1 MTKTLKKALTVAFC
15 LLCAF
20 MAGFSVINGFGGN
33 VAYADGG
40 TTDITPKFSVVD
52 GRTSGGKQDYDALGD
67 GNTNTKYCIS
77 IKNSPYVTFMASESN
92 TVVSGYKIYTANDT
106 ATYSGRNPVSWK
118 LYGSNVSA
126 SGAWTEI
133 DAKTNDTSL
142 KAENRTAYEFTVN
155 NTAAYLFYKIEFTAR
170 QGKDGT
176 DSNLMQVSEFEFIAT
191 VAAGGTAEVEVKTAD
206 GLTEAFANG
215 GKVKLTGDIALDTD
229 LELYKKTLEVDLN
242 GYVVSGGSIKVFA
255 ASTDRAA
262 TLIVKDS
269 RPDAPHTDANLPK
282 GGVITDIRLTRK
294 TEDGVHSNPARLYA
308 NGGTVKNTVVCD
320 TGSAVIS
327 VFYGSTPTVFL
338 NGVKGCGITLDGGL
352 YYKQITADYPDTSQY
367 KTNVKKVTFKS
378 EGKDYAWAYVR
389 RNVAVVRPVQP
400 TVSGLEFI
408 GWYGSNKQEYD
419 FGTMINADS
428 TITAMYMKEV
438 ATYEQFTKAIN
449 SGYSVRLMA
458 DFNCT
463 LFQITD
469 GKYPTIDLNGHV
481 LSGAGIEILS
491 PSNTRVTLI
500 DSNPDATHT
509 DKKYPKGGYI
519 ERLSVKRDSDK
530 DNAYLVANGGTI
542 GNLGSN
548 SDSYAHVISTSS
560 TPTVIQDVGANYL
573 DLKAG
578 TFYYDEE
585 KLSKSEKAVKFMDG
599 EKFYAKIATEAKTV
613 AAPVAPTKE
622 GVTFDGWYNGETK
635 YDFTTPFTA
644 SLTLQAKWIDDV
656 NPVIS
661 GVDKDKVYC
670 GSVEITVADYSSF
683 TVTVDG
689 ENQTVTSVDG
699 KTLNTGKFTL
709 DMSDKRNRTVVVTD
723 GAGNVSTVTVK
734 HGHIFG
740 EWVDEVSAEPCVTDG
755 VKGHKD
761 CLVCNKH
768 FDSNGVEIE
777 NLTIEKHT
785 FGEWN
790 EKVNETCDTD
800 GVKAYKDCF
809 NCNKHFD
816 ENGAEITELK
826 IAASGHDFGAWIDE
840 VPATDKKEG
849 VKAHKGCSVCHKHFD
864 SLGEEITDL
873 SIAKLPV
880 EDLSVGAIVAIS
892 VGGVAVAGL
901 GGFAV
906 VWFVVKK
913 KTFAELLSVITGIFK
928 K

>member
-20 MAGFSVINGFGGN
+20 AAGFSAINGFNGH

-40 TTDITPKFSVVD
+40 TAAIAPKFSVVD
-52 GRTSGGKQDYDALGD
+52 GRTSNIKQDYDALCD

-77 IKNSPYVTFMASESN
+77 IKSSPYVTFMASDPN

-106 ATYSGRNPVSWK
+106 ATHSGRNPVSWK

-133 DAKTNDTSL
+133 DAKTNDTTL
-142 KAENRTAYEFTVN
+142 KAENRIAYEFTVN
-155 NTAAYLFYKIEFTAR
+155 NTTPYLFYKIEFTAR
-170 QGKDGT
+170 QGNDGT
-176 DSNLMQVSEFEFIAT
+176 DSNLMQISEFELIAT
-191 VAAGGTAEVEVKTAD
+191 VTGGGVGVTEVKTAD
-206 GLTEAFANG
+206 ELTAVFASG
-215 GKVKLTGDIALDTD
+215 GKVKLTGDISLDSD
-229 LELYKKTLEVDLN
+229 VKLYKKTLELDLN
-242 GYVVSGGSIKVFA
+242 GYVISGGSINVFA
-255 ASTDRAA
+255 ASQDRAA

-269 RPDAPHTDANLPK
+269 RPDATHSDANLPK
-282 GGVITDIRLTRK
+282 GGVITDMRLTRNVD
-294 TEDGVHSNPARLYA
+294 DGVHSNLARLYA
-308 NGGTVKNTVVCD
+308 NGGTIKNSVVCD

-327 VFYGSTPTVFL
+327 DFYGCNSTVFSS
-338 NGVKGCGITLDGGL
+338 GIKGCGVTLDGGL
-352 YYKQITADYPDTSQY
+352 YYKQITADYPDKSPY

-389 RNVAVVRPVQP
+389 SNSAVVRPVQP
-400 TVSGLEFI
+400 TASGCEFI

-419 FGTMINADS
+419 FSTKIYSYS
-428 TITAMYMKEV
+428 TITAMFMKEV
-438 ATYEQFTKAIN
+438 ATHEQFTKAIN
-449 SGYSVRLMA
+449 GGYSARLTA
-458 DFNCT
+458 DFTCP

-481 LSGAGIEILS
+481 LSGSGIEVLS

-509 DKKYPKGGYI
+509 NKKYPKGGYI
-519 ERLSVKRDSDK
+519 ERLSVKRDLDK
-530 DNAYLVANGGTI
+530 DDAYLIANGGTI
-542 GNLGSN
+542 GTLGSN

-560 TPTVIQDVGANYL
+560 TPTVIQNVGANYL

-578 TFYYDEE
+578 TFYNDEE
-585 KLSKSEKAVKFMDG
+585 KLSKSVKTVKFMDG
-599 EKFYAKIATEAKTV
+599 EKFYAKIATEAQTV
-613 AAPVAPTKE
+613 AAPVAPTKD
-622 GVTFDGWYNGETK
+622 GVTFGGWYNGETK

-656 NPVIS
+656 KPVIS
-661 GVDKDKVYC
+661 GVDKGSIYC

-683 TVTVDG
+683 KVTVDG
-689 ENQTVTSVDG
+689 EDQTVTNVDG

-709 DMSDKRNRTVVVTD
+709 DMSGKRDSVIVVID
-723 GAGNVSTVTVK
+723 GAGNVNTVTVK
-734 HGHIFG
+734 YGHIFG
-740 EWVDEVSAEPCVTDG
+740 EWINEAPVNPCVTDG

-761 CLVCNKH
+761 CSVCNKH
-768 FDSNGVEIE
+768 FDNNGVEIE
-777 NLTIEKHT
+777 NLTIEK
-785 FGEWN
+785 
-790 EKVNETCDTD
+790 
-800 GVKAYKDCF
+800 
-809 NCNKHFD
+809 
-816 ENGAEITELK
+816 
-826 IAASGHDFGAWIDE
+826 HDFGAWIDE

-849 VKAHKGCSVCHKHFD
+849 VKAHKDCSVCHKHFD
-864 SLGEEITDL
+864 AMGEEITEL
-873 SIAKLPV
+873 SIAKLHV
-880 EDLSVGAIVAIS
+880 DGLSVGAIVAIS

-913 KTFAELLSVITGIFK
+913 KTFAELLSAITGIFK